1 MSAVC
6 STSNVTSRI
15 RSRRTSVETAPSP
28 RKRRQQHGGTAP
40 VPANGKVSP
49 ASRCSWS
56 GLLQLGPLSVPVKG
70 YSAAVTQRDG
80 LLHQIHTGCGCRIQ
94 QIKNCPQHGSL
105 SADQIAKAFEVSPGE
120 QVVLSEND
128 LARLQPLDD
137 QTIHIEHLLPESR
150 MDWSLL
156 SGRSLFLVPTH
167 SLAGSLYVQAVTVL
181 AQAEEWGIGHVVLSE
196 TRYLVGVH
204 AVNGVLLLHVLHWPA
219 QWRACPVERIPRE
232 TVPEVL
238 SNSLLAALAPL
249 RKPFDWHR
257 QRDDAELRL
266 TKLLAEK
273 AAEQAIR
280 VTTNSPRSEK
290 LSSRSAVRAA

>member
-1 MSAVC
+1 MPTVC
-6 STSNVTSRI
+6 AKPP
-15 RSRRTSVETAPSP
+15 RTSSAKKEVVITNPSAP
-28 RKRRQQHGGTAP
+28 Q
-40 VPANGKVSP
+40 P
-49 ASRCSWS
+49 ASRSSWS
-56 GLLQLGPLSVPVKG
+56 GVLKLGGIHVPVKG
-70 YSAAVTQRDG
+70 YSAAVMQRDSP
-80 LLHQIHTGCGCRIQ
+80 LHQVHAGCGCRIQ

-105 SADQIAKAFEVSPGE
+105 SADQIAKAFEVAPGE
-120 QVVLSEND
+120 QVVLSDKD
-128 LARLQPLDD
+128 LARLRPLDD

-204 AVNGVLLLHVLHWPA
+204 AVSGVLLLHVLHWPT
-219 QWRACPVERIPRE
+219 QWRACPAERIPRE
-232 TVPEVL
+232 AVSEAMT
-238 SNSLLAALAPL
+238 NSLLAALAPL

-273 AAEQAIR
+273 ATEQAIR
-280 VTTNSPRSEK
+280 VTASSPRSEK

>member
-1 MSAVC
+1 MPTAYAK
-6 STSNVTSRI
+6 
-15 RSRRTSVETAPSP
+15 RSRTSSPSP
-28 RKRRQQHGGTAP
+28 EIVIKNP
-40 VPANGKVSP
+40 SSVLP

-56 GLLQLGPLSVPVKG
+56 GVLQLGPLSVPVKG
-70 YSAAVTQRDG
+70 YSAAVQRDG
-80 LLHQIHTGCGCRIQ
+80 LLHQVHAGCGSRIQ
-94 QIKNCPQHGSL
+94 QIKKCPQHGSL
-105 SADQIAKAFEVSPGE
+105 NADQIAKAFEVSPGE
-120 QVVLSEND
+120 QVVLSDKD
-128 LARLQPLDD
+128 LARLRPLDD
-137 QTIHIEHLLPESR
+137 QTIDIEHLLPASR

-196 TRYLVGVH
+196 TRHLVGVH
-204 AVNGVLLLHVLHWPA
+204 AVSGVLLLHVLHWPA

-232 TVPEVL
+232 VVPESM

-257 QRDDAELRL
+257 HRDDAELRL

-273 AAEQAIR
+273 ATEQAIR
-280 VTTNSPRSEK
+280 VATTSSRAEK
-290 LSSRSAVRAA
+290 LPSRSAVRAA

>member
-6 STSNVTSRI
+6 STSNATSKI

-28 RKRRQQHGGTAP
+28 RKRRQQHGGTAL

-56 GLLQLGPLSVPVKG
+56 GVLQLGPLSVPVKG
-70 YSAAVTQRDG
+70 YSAAVQRDG
-80 LLHQIHTGCGCRIQ
+80 LLHQVHAGCGSRIQ

-204 AVNGVLLLHVLHWPA
+204 AVSGVLLLHVLHWPA
-219 QWRACPVERIPRE
+219 QWRACPAERIPRE
-232 TVPEVL
+232 AVPEAM

-257 QRDDAELRL
+257 HRDDAELRL

-280 VTTNSPRSEK
+280 VAAASPRAEK
-290 LSSRSAVRAA
+290 LPSRSAVRAA

>member
-1 MSAVC
+1 MSSVC
-6 STSNVTSRI
+6 STSSVISRI
-15 RSRRTSVETAPSP
+15 RSLRTSAETTPSR
-28 RKRRQQHGGTAP
+28 RKRKSQNGGTTT
-40 VPANGKVSP
+40 VPANAKVSP
-49 ASRCSWS
+49 ASRSSWS
-56 GLLQLGPLSVPVKG
+56 GVLQLGPLSVPVKG
-70 YSAAVTQRDG
+70 YSAAVQRDG
-80 LLHQIHTGCGCRIQ
+80 LLHQVHAGCGSRIQ
-94 QIKNCPQHGSL
+94 QIKHCPQHGSL

-120 QVVLSEND
+120 QVVLSDKD
-128 LARLQPLDD
+128 LARLRPLDD

-181 AQAEEWGIGHVVLSE
+181 AQAEEWGIGHVILSE
-196 TRYLVGVH
+196 TRHLVGVH
-204 AVNGVLLLHVLHWPA
+204 AVSGVLLLHVLHWPA
-219 QWRACPVERIPRE
+219 QWRACPAERIPRE
-232 TVPEVL
+232 AVPEVL

-257 QRDDAELRL
+257 HRDDAELRL

-280 VTTNSPRSEK
+280 VAAASPRAEK
-290 LSSRSAVRAA
+290 LPSRSAVRAA

>member
-28 RKRRQQHGGTAP
+28 RKRRQQHGGTAL

-70 YSAAVTQRDG
+70 YSAAVQRDG
-80 LLHQIHTGCGCRIQ
+80 LLHQVHAGCGSRIQ

-137 QTIHIEHLLPESR
+137 QTIHVEHLLPESR

-196 TRYLVGVH
+196 TRHLVGVH
-204 AVNGVLLLHVLHWPA
+204 AVSGVLLLHVLHWPA

-232 TVPEVL
+232 AVPEVL
-238 SNSLLAALAPL
+238 SNSLLAAMSPL

-257 QRDDAELRL
+257 HREDAELRL

-273 AAEQAIR
+273 AKEQAIR
-280 VTTNSPRSEK
+280 VAAASPRAEK
-290 LSSRSAVRAA
+290 LPSLSAVRAA